1 MNSRER
7 IITTLNH
14 KEPDKVPID
23 LNGTNCT
30 SLTKVAYNSLR
41 EYLGFT
47 EDKNPNIST
56 LVMNTVRAKED
67 LLKLY
72 EIDTRCIYMKGPLES
87 SGETSNDGSFEDE
100 YGIRWK
106 PASS

>member
-30 SLTKVAYNSLR
+30 SLTKVDYNSLR
-41 EYLGFT
+41 EYLVFT
-47 EDKNPNIST
+47 KYKNPNIST
-56 LVMNTVRAKED
+56 FVINTFRAK
-67 LLKLY
+67 
-72 EIDTRCIYMKGPLES
+72 
-87 SGETSNDGSFEDE
+87 
-100 YGIRWK
+100 
-106 PASS
+106 